1 MKKLTTYILCLLAG
15 GSTMLTSCELE
26 ADSISSMTEEV
37 VFNTEA
43 LADAAVM
50 AVHQSFGQTNS
61 YRGRYITYY
70 GMNTDAEVWR
80 AYGDF
85 DNPANDRDASLS
97 VYAAQPDNSYMN
109 TTNNV
114 WNYMYE
120 AIERINKAL
129 VSMETYSDLNNTNM
143 RQLYGELL
151 TLRAYIYFDL
161 VKTWGDVP
169 YRFEPNTSENVYLPR
184 TDRAV
189 ILQKLVDDLGIAKD
203 YVGWPNENTYTK
215 SVERVSK
222 TFTKGLRARIALF
235 LAGQSYYPNEG
246 VRYNLQDEAARR
258 EMYQIAYDE
267 CSEIITQQ
275 ANTLAT
281 DFKAYWKTVAQEQ
294 LTAGG
299 ESIYEMPFADGRGRV
314 AYSWGTRHTTDS
326 KNPATQGYDQ
336 WTQLMAGGRGAPSQT
351 LWYDYDPEDS
361 RREVTC
367 VPYIWRIDGTCEE
380 VSTSGERQAYNYA
393 YKLISG
399 GGGGGWTFGKY
410 RMEWMKRKIT
420 STNDDG
426 INWVIMRYSDIYL
439 MAAEAANELGDING
453 AKTYLEPVLSRALP
467 ATKVSEILAAA
478 SNHDSFFRTIVEQ
491 RKLEFAG
498 EQLRKTD
505 LIRWGLLKTKLDET
519 SDKMAALA
527 NRQSITTAYG
537 TYDYSQYARKLYYEV
552 GLGANLKET
561 DIVKADE
568 YEIYGLDPA
577 SSYGLADGT
586 AVDEYGKENYSESST
601 WFAYRTVGEGS
612 EEEDESTNTEQA
624 VADHNNSVNNY
635 INNLYVYDPEANM
648 FWPIWNVFI
657 NGSNGQLTNDG
668 YLNH

>member
-15 GSTMLTSCELE
+15 GSVALTSCDLE
-26 ADSISSMTEEV
+26 AESVSSMDAEV

-50 AVHQSFGQTNS
+50 TIHDAFGQQNS

-80 AYGDF
+80 AYGDY
-85 DNPANDRDASLS
+85 DTPENDRDASLS

-109 TTNNV
+109 TSNNM
-114 WNYMYE
+114 WSFMYT
-120 AIERINKAL
+120 AIERANTAL
-129 VSMETYSDLNNTNM
+129 QSMESYSDLTNPNM

-169 YRFEPNTSENVYLPR
+169 YRFSPNTSETVYLPR
-184 TDRAV
+184 TDRTV
-189 ILQKLVDDLGIAKD
+189 ILQKLVDDLGVAED
-203 YVGWPNENTYTK
+203 YVGWPNENSYTQ

-222 TFTKGLRARIALF
+222 SFTKGLRARIALF

-258 EMYQIAYDE
+258 ELYQIAYDE
-267 CSEIITQQ
+267 CASVISQRC
-275 ANTLAT
+275 NTLAT
-281 DFKAYWKTVAQEQ
+281 NLETYWKSIMQEQ

-299 ESIYEMPFADGRGRV
+299 ESIYEMPFDAGRGRV

-326 KNPATQGYDQ
+326 KNPASQPYDQ
-336 WTQLMAGGRGAPSQT
+336 WTQLMAGGRGAPAQT
-351 LWYDYDPEDS
+351 LWYDYDPEDT
-361 RREVTC
+361 RRNVTC
-367 VPYIWRIDGTCEE
+367 VPYVWRIDGTCSEG
-380 VSTSGERQAYNYA
+380 TGSGGAAAYCNA

-410 RMEWMKRKIT
+410 RMEWMTRKVT

-439 MAAEAANELGDING
+439 MAA
-453 AKTYLEPVLSRALP
+453 LP
-467 ATKVSEILAAA
+467 ATKVNEILAAA
-478 SNHDSFFRTIVEQ
+478 TNHDSFFRTIVEQ

-519 SDKMAALA
+519 KEKEAALA
-527 NRQSITTAYG
+527 NRTSISTAYG
-537 TYDYSQYARKLYYEV
+537 TYDYSQYARKLYYEI
-552 GLGANLKET
+552 GLGAET
-561 DIVKADE
+561 DDPDG
-568 YEIYGLDPA
+568 YEIYGLEPA
-577 SSYGLADGT
+577 SAYGLADGT
-586 AVDEYGKENYSESST
+586 AVDDYGKDNYTESTT
-601 WFAYRTVGEGS
+601 WFAYRTVGEGG
-612 EEEDESTNTEQA
+612 EDEDESDDEATA
-624 VADHNNSVNNY
+624 VAEHNNSINNY
-635 INNLYVYDPEANM
+635 INNIYRYDPEANM
-648 FWPIWNVFI
+648 FWPIWQVFI

>member
-50 AVHQSFGQTNS
+50 AVCESFGQQNS

-109 TTNNV
+109 TTNNM

>member
-15 GSTMLTSCELE
+15 GSTMLTSCDLE
-26 ADSISSMTEEV
+26 ADSISSMDAEV

-109 TTNNV
+109 TTNNM

-120 AIERINKAL
+120 AIERINKA
-129 VSMETYSDLNNTNM
+129 VESMEENSDLTNANM

-169 YRFEPNTSENVYLPR
+169 YRFEPNTSDNVYLPR
-184 TDRAV
+184 TDRVV
-189 ILQKLVDDLGIAKD
+189 ILQKLVDDLGVAKD
-203 YVGWPNENTYTK
+203 YVGWPNENSYTQ

-235 LAGQSYYPNEG
+235 LAGKSYYPNEG
-246 VRYNLQDEAARR
+246 VRYNLQDEAARK

-267 CSEIITQQ
+267 CSQVIAQQ

-281 DFKAYWKTVAQEQ
+281 DFKTFWKSVNEEQ
-294 LTAGG
+294 LAAGG
-299 ESIYEMPFADGRGRV
+299 ESVYEMPFSDGRGRV
-314 AYSWGTRHTTDS
+314 SYSWGTRHTTDS
-326 KNPATQGYDQ
+326 KNPASQVYDQ

-351 LWYDYDPEDS
+351 LWYDYDPEDT
-361 RREVTC
+361 RRNVTC
-367 VPYIWRIDGTCEE
+367 VPYVWRIDGTCAE
-380 VSTSGERQAYNYA
+380 VPASGGAAAYNEA

-399 GGGGGWTFGKY
+399 GGGGGWSFGKY
-410 RMEWMKRKIT
+410 RMEWMTRKVT

-439 MAAEAANELGDING
+439 MAAEAANELGDLNG
-453 AKTYLEPVLSRALP
+453 AKTYLEPVLSRSLP
-467 ATKVSEILAAA
+467 ATKVNEILAAA
-478 SNHDSFFRTIVEQ
+478 TNHDSFFRTIVEQ

-519 SDKMAALA
+519 SDKMSALA
-527 NRQSITTAYG
+527 DRQSITTDYG
-537 TYDYSQYARKLYYEV
+537 TYDYSQYSRKLYYEI
-552 GLGANLKET
+552 GLGAASDDSDGYT
-561 DIVKADE
+561 
-568 YEIYGLDPA
+568 IYGLDPA
-577 SSYGLADGT
+577 SSYGLPDGT
-586 AVDEYGKENYSESST
+586 AVDEYGKENFTESST
-601 WFAYRTVGEGS
+601 WFAYRTLDEGGED
-612 EEEDESTNTEQA
+612 EDESSDTEQA
-624 VADHNNSVNNY
+624 VTDHNNSVNNY

-648 FWPIWNVFI
+648 FWPIWQVFI

>member
-15 GSTMLTSCELE
+15 GSTMLTSCDLE
-26 ADSISSMTEEV
+26 ADSISSMDAEV

-50 AVHQSFGQTNS
+50 AVHQSFGQQNS

-80 AYGDF
+80 AYGGF

-109 TTNNV
+109 TTNNM

-120 AIERINKAL
+120 AIERINKA
-129 VSMETYSDLNNTNM
+129 VESMEENSDLTNANM

-169 YRFEPNTSENVYLPR
+169 YRFEPNTSDNVYLPR
-184 TDRAV
+184 TDRVV
-189 ILQKLVDDLGIAKD
+189 ILQKLVDDLGVAKD
-203 YVGWPNENTYTK
+203 YVGWPNENSYTQ

-235 LAGQSYYPNEG
+235 LAGKSYYPNEG
-246 VRYNLQDEAARR
+246 VRYNLQDEAARK

-267 CSEIITQQ
+267 CSQVIAQQ

-281 DFKAYWKTVAQEQ
+281 DFKTFWKSVNEEQ
-294 LTAGG
+294 LAAGG
-299 ESIYEMPFADGRGRV
+299 ESVYEMPFAAGRGRV
-314 AYSWGTRHTTDS
+314 SYSWGTRHTPDS
-326 KNPATQGYDQ
+326 KNPASQAYDQ

-351 LWYDYDPEDS
+351 LWYDYDPEDT
-361 RREVTC
+361 RRNVTC
-367 VPYIWRIDGTCEE
+367 VPYVWRIDGTCAE
-380 VSTSGERQAYNYA
+380 VPASGGAAAYNEA

-399 GGGGGWTFGKY
+399 GGGGGWSFGKY
-410 RMEWMKRKIT
+410 RMEWMTRKVT

-439 MAAEAANELGDING
+439 MAAEAANELGDLNG
-453 AKTYLEPVLSRALP
+453 AKTYLEPVLSRSLP
-467 ATKVSEILAAA
+467 ATKVNEILAAA
-478 SNHDSFFRTIVEQ
+478 TNHDSFFRTIVEQ

-519 SDKMAALA
+519 SDKMSALA
-527 NRQSITTAYG
+527 DRQSITTDYG
-537 TYDYSQYARKLYYEV
+537 TYDYSQYSRKLYYEI
-552 GLGANLKET
+552 GLGAASDDSDGYT
-561 DIVKADE
+561 
-568 YEIYGLDPA
+568 IYGLDPA
-577 SSYGLADGT
+577 SSYGLPDGT
-586 AVDEYGKENYSESST
+586 AVDEYGKENFTESST
-601 WFAYRTVGEGS
+601 WFAYRTLDEGGED
-612 EEEDESTNTEQA
+612 EDESSDTEQA
-624 VADHNNSVNNY
+624 VTDHNNSVNNY

-648 FWPIWNVFI
+648 FWPIWQVFI

>member
-15 GSTMLTSCELE
+15 GSVTLTSCDLE
-26 ADSISSMTEEV
+26 AESVSSMDEQV

-50 AVHQSFGQTNS
+50 AIHQSFGQTNS

-80 AYGDF
+80 AYGDL
-85 DNPANDRDASLS
+85 DNPENDRDASLS

-109 TTNNV
+109 TANNV
-114 WNYMYE
+114 WNYLYE
-120 AIERINKAL
+120 AVERANKAIQ
-129 VSMETYSDLNNTNM
+129 SMENNSDLTNTNM

-169 YRFEPNTSENVYLPR
+169 YRFEPNTSETVYLPR
-184 TDRAV
+184 TDRVV
-189 ILQKLVDDLGIAKD
+189 ILQKLVEDLGVAED
-203 YVGWPNENTYTK
+203 YVGWPNENSYTQT
-215 SVERVSK
+215 VERVSK
-222 TFTKGLRARIALF
+222 AFTKGLRARIALF

-246 VRYNLQDEAARR
+246 VRYNLTDEAARQ

-267 CSEIITQQ
+267 CSEVIAQQ
-275 ANTLAT
+275 CNILAT
-281 DFKAYWKTVAQEQ
+281 GFKTYWQSVNQEQ
-294 LTAGG
+294 LAAGG
-299 ESIYEMPFADGRGRV
+299 ESIYEMPFAAGRGRV
-314 AYSWGTRHTTDS
+314 SYSWGTRHTTDTQ
-326 KNPATQGYDQ
+326 NPATQPYDQ

-351 LWYDYDPEDS
+351 LWYDYDPEDA
-361 RREVTC
+361 RRNVTC
-367 VPYIWRIDGTCEE
+367 VPYIWRIDGTCTEG
-380 VSTSGERQAYNYA
+380 TGTGGAAAFCNA

-399 GGGGGWTFGKY
+399 GGGGGWSFGKY
-410 RMEWMKRKIT
+410 RMEWMTRKVT

-439 MAAEAANELGDING
+439 MAAEAANELDDLNA
-453 AKTYLEPVLSRALP
+453 AKSYLEPVLSRSLP
-467 ATKVSEILAAA
+467 AVKVSEILAAA

-519 SDKMAALA
+519 KEKEAALA
-527 NRQSITTAYG
+527 NRTSISTAYG
-537 TYDYSQYARKLYYEV
+537 TYDYSQYARKLYYEI
-552 GLGANLKET
+552 GLGAET
-561 DIVKADE
+561 DDPDG
-568 YEIYGLDPA
+568 YEIYGLEPA
-577 SSYGLADGT
+577 SAYGLADGT
-586 AVDEYGKENYSESST
+586 AVDDYGKDNYTESTT
-601 WFAYRTVGEGS
+601 WFAYRTVGEGG
-612 EEEDESTNTEQA
+612 EDEDESDDEATA
-624 VADHNNSVNNY
+624 VAEHNNSINNY
-635 INNLYVYDPEANM
+635 INNIYRYDPEANM
-648 FWPIWNVFI
+648 FWPIWQVFI

>member
-50 AVHQSFGQTNS
+50 AVCESFGQQNS

-294 LTAGG
+294 LTAVV
-299 ESIYEMPFADGRGRV
+299 S
-314 AYSWGTRHTTDS
+314 
-326 KNPATQGYDQ
+326 
-336 WTQLMAGGRGAPSQT
+336 PS
-351 LWYDYDPEDS
+351 
-361 RREVTC
+361 
-367 VPYIWRIDGTCEE
+367 
-380 VSTSGERQAYNYA
+380 
-393 YKLISG
+393 
-399 GGGGGWTFGKY
+399 
-410 RMEWMKRKIT
+410 
-420 STNDDG
+420 
-426 INWVIMRYSDIYL
+426 MRC
-439 MAAEAANELGDING
+439 
-453 AKTYLEPVLSRALP
+453 LSRMVVVVWP
-467 ATKVSEILAAA
+467 I
-478 SNHDSFFRTIVEQ
+478 
-491 RKLEFAG
+491 AG
-498 EQLRKTD
+498 EHV
-505 LIRWGLLKTKLDET
+505 IPP
-519 SDKMAALA
+519 
-527 NRQSITTAYG
+527 I
-537 TYDYSQYARKLYYEV
+537 ARILQPKV
-552 GLGANLKET
+552 M
-561 DIVKADE
+561 
-568 YEIYGLDPA
+568 
-577 SSYGLADGT
+577 
-586 AVDEYGKENYSESST
+586 
-601 WFAYRTVGEGS
+601 
-612 EEEDESTNTEQA
+612 TNGR
-624 VADHNNSVNNY
+624 S
-635 INNLYVYDPEANM
+635 
-648 FWPIWNVFI
+648 
-657 NGSNGQLTNDG
+657 
-668 YLNH
+668 

>member
-50 AVHQSFGQTNS
+50 AVCESFGQQNS

-169 YRFEPNTSENVYLPR
+169 YLFEPNTSENVYLPR

>member
-15 GSTMLTSCELE
+15 GSTMLSSCELE

-50 AVHQSFGQTNS
+50 AVHQSFGQQNS

-109 TTNNV
+109 TSNNV
-114 WNYMYE
+114 WNYLYE

-129 VSMETYSDLNNTNM
+129 VSMETYSDLTNTNM

-184 TDRAV
+184 TDRVV
-189 ILQKLVDDLGIAKD
+189 ILQKLVDDLGVAKD
-203 YVGWPNENTYTK
+203 YVGWPNENSYTQ

-235 LAGQSYYPNEG
+235 LAGKSYYPNEG

-267 CSEIITQQ
+267 CSQVIAQQ
-275 ANTLAT
+275 PNTLAT
-281 DFKAYWKTVAQEQ
+281 DFKAFWQNVAQEQ
-294 LTAGG
+294 LAAGG
-299 ESIYEMPFADGRGRV
+299 ESVYEMPFSAGRGRV

-326 KNPATQGYDQ
+326 KNPSSKSYDQ

-351 LWYDYDPEDS
+351 LWYDYDPEDA
-361 RREVTC
+361 RRNVTC
-367 VPYIWRIDGTCEE
+367 VPYVWRIDGTCAEI
-380 VSTSGERQAYNYA
+380 SASGSADAYNVA

-410 RMEWMKRKIT
+410 RMEWMTRKIT

-505 LIRWGLLKTKLDET
+505 LIRWGLLKAKLDET

-527 NRQSITTAYG
+527 NRQSITTTYG
-537 TYDYSQYARKLYYEV
+537 TYDYSQYSRKLYYEI
-552 GLGANLKET
+552 GLGATT
-561 DIVKADE
+561 DEADA

-601 WFAYRTVGEGS
+601 WFAYRTVDEGGED
-612 EEEDESTNTEQA
+612 EDESGDTEQA
-624 VADHNNSVNNY
+624 VADHNTSVNNY

-648 FWPIWNVFI
+648 FWPIWQVFI

>member
-50 AVHQSFGQTNS
+50 AVCESFGQQNS

>member
-50 AVHQSFGQTNS
+50 AVCESFGQQNS

-453 AKTYLEPVLSRALP
+453 AKTYLKPVLSRALP

>member
-1 MKKLTTYILCLLAG
+1 
-15 GSTMLTSCELE
+15 MLTSCELE

-50 AVHQSFGQTNS
+50 AVCESFGQQNS

-648 FWPIWNVFI
+648 FWPIWQVFI

>member
-50 AVHQSFGQTNS
+50 AVCESFGQQNS

-275 ANTLAT
+275 PNTLAT

>member
-1 MKKLTTYILCLLAG
+1 
-15 GSTMLTSCELE
+15 MLTSCELE

-50 AVHQSFGQTNS
+50 AVCESFGQQNS

-235 LAGQSYYPNEG
+235 LAGKSYYPNEG

>member
-1 MKKLTTYILCLLAG
+1 MKKLTTYILRLLAG

-50 AVHQSFGQTNS
+50 AVCESFGQQNS

>member
-50 AVHQSFGQTNS
+50 AVCESFGQQNS

-235 LAGQSYYPNEG
+235 LAGKSYYPNEG